1 MTLMKVNRSSLLVLV
16 ATALIAAVIPAAA
29 TPIADSAQQAS
40 QQQQRNNR
48 TRTRWF
54 EVPDGHK
61 NGIDLQLSYR
71 RMKDGTFHV
80 MYKIRSRYHDPVTG
94 RIRLTHPSHGSTS
107 SANASFRLR
116 FKQEYRDGGMY
127 FYTDRI
133 SKIRT
138 RVLDLKW

>member
-40 QQQQRNNR
+40 QQQRNNR

-94 RIRLTHPSHGSTS
+94 RIRLTHPSRGSTS
-107 SANASFRLR
+107 SANSSFRLR
-116 FKQEYRDGGMY
+116 FKQEYRDDGMY